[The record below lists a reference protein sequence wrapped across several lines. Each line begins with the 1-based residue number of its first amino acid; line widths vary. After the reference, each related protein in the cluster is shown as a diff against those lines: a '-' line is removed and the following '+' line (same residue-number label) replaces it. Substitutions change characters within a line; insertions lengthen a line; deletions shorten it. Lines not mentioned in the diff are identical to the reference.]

1 MENVFVGGFARTP
14 IGGFDGSLGT
24 LTAEK
29 LAVEAIHAVMTET
42 GLSPNKISEVI
53 VGNAKQTR
61 THSNLGRYVTLDADL
76 PEETPAYT
84 VQRQDA
90 SGMQAV
96 MSGYAKVKSGNA
108 KIILAGGTESMSQ
121 IPYEILN
128 ARYEFTPDKI
138 VMHPVEAMIAGAQP
152 KNSYGTITLEDINE
166 AIGKKYA
173 VSEASQTQF
182 ALRSRQRAMEA
193 TLDENIAPISVKQKK
208 VTLEV
213 TQDEIY
219 ATATQKALPA
229 DAAAVCLLMNQ
240 SALEE
245 NHLKPLAEIVSVGIS
260 AGDPLGEGLLGTAA
274 AEKALKKAGKTIDEM
289 DLIEL
294 SEITPAQALAA
305 ALSLGISEVDMEQKL
320 NIYGGTLAT
329 GNPWGATGIIL
340 LNRLICALREQKKD
354 WGLVLCGA
362 TGGQAIAAVVRVV

>member
-1 MENVFVGGFARTP
+1 MFGF
-14 IGGFDGSLGT
+14 GT
-24 LTAEK
+24 
-29 LAVEAIHAVMTET
+29 
-42 GLSPNKISEVI
+42 
-53 VGNAKQTR
+53 
-61 THSNLGRYVTLDADL
+61 
-76 PEETPAYT
+76 
-84 VQRQDA
+84 
-90 SGMQAV
+90 
-96 MSGYAKVKSGNA
+96 
-108 KIILAGGTESMSQ
+108 
-121 IPYEILN
+121 ILN
-128 ARYEFTPDKI
+128 
-138 VMHPVEAMIAGAQP
+138 V
-152 KNSYGTITLEDINE
+152 

>member
-53 VGNAKQTR
+53 VGNAKQTS

-121 IPYEILN
+121 IPYDILN

-245 NHLKPLAEIVSVGIS
+245 N
-260 AGDPLGEGLLGTAA
+260 
-274 AEKALKKAGKTIDEM
+274 
-289 DLIEL
+289 
-294 SEITPAQALAA
+294 
-305 ALSLGISEVDMEQKL
+305 LSLIHIQ
-320 NIYGGTLAT
+320 
-329 GNPWGATGIIL
+329 
-340 LNRLICALREQKKD
+340 
-354 WGLVLCGA
+354 
-362 TGGQAIAAVVRVV
+362 